1 VRRKKGTWDRG
12 GTALEICMLRHQ
24 CYERRNRKNGKG
36 FIWMREKW
44 QFRGRERGEG

>member
-1 VRRKKGTWDRG
+1 MGVIFDLDQTIIDSSI
-12 GTALEICMLRHQ
+12 AY
-24 CYERRNRKNGKG
+24 YERRNRKNGKG